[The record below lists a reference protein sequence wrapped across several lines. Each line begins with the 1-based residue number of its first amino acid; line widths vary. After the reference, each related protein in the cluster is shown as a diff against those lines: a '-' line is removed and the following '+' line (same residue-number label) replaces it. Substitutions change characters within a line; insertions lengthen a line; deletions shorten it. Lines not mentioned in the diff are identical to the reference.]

1 MRTRLPQPTDRIS
14 LGNTHLQVSPLCLG
28 ITGSPDTVLA
38 AYEAGINFFFLTAD
52 LHWPLY
58 EHTREGLRRLL
69 EKPGIRDNI
78 VVGVVSYLDEPL
90 FSALQFHEV
99 LQDVKGLDRV
109 DLLIAGAVSSDTS
122 FSRVSSLAI
131 ARAIKHC
138 GAVATGASFHQRPYI
153 VAASLHQ
160 MLDISFIR
168 YNTAHPGARNDVFP
182 FIGAQR
188 SMKLYNFKS
197 VLSFVS
203 PEMMSALGIPQ
214 SYWRPDITDCYRFSL
229 SRPELDGILCSP
241 QNPHELHA
249 LCRALEKPPLTREE
263 QDYLIWLAA
272 AVKSPVMA

>member
-1 MRTRLPQPTDRIS
+1 MRTKLPKPTDRIS
-14 LGNTHLQVSPLCLG
+14 LGNTHIQVSPLCLG

-38 AYEAGINFFFLTAD
+38 AYESGINFFFLTAD

-58 EHTREGLRRLL
+58 ESTREGLRRLL
-69 EKPGIRDNI
+69 EKPGVRDDI
-78 VVGVVSYLDEPL
+78 VVGVVSYLDDPL

-99 LQDVKGLDRV
+99 INDVKGLERV

-122 FSRVSSLAI
+122 FSRMRSLTI
-131 ARAIKHC
+131 SKAIKHC
-138 GAVATGASFHQRPYI
+138 GAVAIGASFHQRPYV
-153 VAASLHQ
+153 VAAAMHH

-168 YNTAHPGARNDVFP
+168 YNTAHPGARKDIFP
-182 FIGAQR
+182 FLSPHR

-197 VLSFVS
+197 VLSYVS
-203 PEMMSALGIPQ
+203 PATMSALGIPQ

-241 QNPHELHA
+241 QSPHELHA
-249 LCRALEKPPLTREE
+249 LCLALEKPPLTQEE

-272 AVKSPVMA
+272 AAKSPVMV